1 MDFMLTY
8 VRLTYRTSRVA
19 ITMLLWRDFCHLQV
33 DGHALPS
40 IIGRVRLLMRSVF
53 TRNQI

>member
-1 MDFMLTY
+1 MDFMPIY

-19 ITMLLWRDFCHLQV
+19 TMLLRRDFFHLDV
-33 DGHALPS
+33 YALPF
-40 IIGRVRLLMRSVF
+40 IIGRVRLLMRSHVF